1 MNEENQINCGTMLSE
16 LEKGHWIDMSCID
29 NTATSTTCARSY
41 ITIDPTVISINATDN
56 RYNDGYSPIDVLVE
70 LSSAYYGKQMFFQ
83 QDDGTV
89 YDRNTDEY
97 ISFDEAVSRMA
108 KILSDDA

>member
-1 MNEENQINCGTMLSE
+1 MNEEIQIDCGTTLSG
-16 LEKGHWIDMSCID
+16 LERRHWIDMSSID
-29 NTATSTTCARSY
+29 NIATSESY
-41 ITIDPTVISINATDN
+41 IKIDPAGILINATNAADN
-56 RYNDGYSPIDVLVE
+56 KYNDGYSPMDVLCE